1 MENEKNITLSGAES
15 KELARRIAYVLLEK
29 KALDVRVYNV
39 GEDSSI
45 TSYYVNATGRSSTN
59 VASLSDEV
67 TYKIGLCGRDELR
80 VEGRSGNSWI
90 LIDYGD
96 VIVNIFD
103 KESRE
108 FYNFDRL
115 LPDSGKMD
123 LSDIIAEIDKKYD
136 INSKKEN

>member
-1 MENEKNITLSGAES
+1 MEIEKTDILFRSDS
-15 KELARRIAYVLLEK
+15 CVLARAIASVLIEK
-29 KALDVRVYNV
+29 KALDVQMYNV
-39 GEDSSI
+39 GEESSV

-59 VASLSDEV
+59 VSALADEV
-67 TYKIGLCGRDELR
+67 TYKIGLLGRDEIR
-80 VEGRSGNSWI
+80 VEGRSGKSWI

-115 LPDSGKMD
+115 LPESGKID
-123 LSDIIAEIDKKYD
+123 ISDIIAEIDKKYD
-136 INSKKEN
+136 INNKKED